1 MSVLLL
7 SGGLDSTVLLAQRCM
22 YGDPVT
28 CVSFDYRQRHRREL
42 ASAFRLARHYDARHV
57 VLGIPAGLL
66 SGGCLTDL
74 SVPVPHAH
82 HEDPVQAATVVPNR
96 NATMLL
102 MAAAL
107 AARLGEPELLF
118 AAHAGDA
125 AIYPDCRPEFVE
137 AIDRATRMSC
147 GVAVRAPFLR
157 LDKRAIV
164 GLGRTLGVPF
174 EMTWTCYEGG
184 EEPCQACGACRE
196 LAEAM
201 A

>member
-1 MSVLLL
+1 MSVVLL
-7 SGGLDSTVLLAQRCM
+7 SGGLDSAVLLAQQLRRI
-22 YGDPVT
+22 DHVT

-74 SVPVPHAH
+74 AVPVPHAH
-82 HEDPVQAATVVPNR
+82 HEDPAQAATVVPHR

-107 AARLGEPELLF
+107 AARLGETEVLF

-125 AIYPDCRPEFVE
+125 AIYEDCRPEFVE
-137 AIDRATRMSC
+137 AIDRATRMAC
-147 GVAVRAPFLR
+147 GIAVRAPFLR

-174 EMTWTCYEGG
+174 EMCWSCYEGG
-184 EEPCQACGACRE
+184 EEPCGFCGACRE
-196 LAEAM
+196 KAEAI